1 MTALTLPPPS
11 AGPGTAPAPLAGMS
25 PAEVSTPIV
34 RVDGLAKRFAVPR
47 PLRDVLLRPLH
58 RQWQQGVRPARF
70 DVRPRELF
78 GLLGPNGA
86 GKTTLFKMLA
96 TLTLPDEG
104 TASVAGL
111 DVVDDAAAVRRVLAT
126 VIADE
131 RSLNWRLDAPENL
144 RLYAGLH
151 GLPGRVAAER
161 VERVLGIVG
170 LREAAGRA
178 TGLYSSGMRQRV
190 LIARALLVEPQV
202 LLLDEPTR
210 SLDPVSARELRRFLR
225 DEIVGTLGCTVLL
238 ATHSAEE
245 ALELCDR
252 VAVLDRGEVLAV
264 GPARELADAV
274 GDRRFV
280 LWVRDPRDR
289 AVLALGQ
296 SGLVRSVVPRQASEP
311 GWAAL
316 ELDVPGGSDHLA
328 RLLHSLALA
337 GVEVA
342 RAERVALPLAD
353 LIERVVG
360 RGRST

>member
-1 MTALTLPPPS
+1 MTTSTLPS
-11 AGPGTAPAPLAGMS
+11 VAAS
-25 PAEVSTPIV
+25 PAFASPRAAATADALDQPIV
-34 RVDGLAKRFAVPR
+34 RVDGLAKRFAVRR
-47 PLRDVLLRPLH
+47 PLREVLRRPLH
-58 RQWQQGVRPARF
+58 RDWQQGVRPAHF
-70 DVRPRELF
+70 EVRARELF

-111 DVVDDAAAVRRVLAT
+111 DVVDEAPAVRRVLAT

-131 RSLNWRLDAPENL
+131 RSLNWRLDARENL

-151 GLPGRVAAER
+151 GLPKRVAAER
-161 VERVLGIVG
+161 VERLLGIVG

-190 LIARALLVEPQV
+190 LIARALLVEPRV

-225 DEIVGTLGCTVLL
+225 EEVVGTLGCTVLL

-252 VAVLDRGEVLAV
+252 VAVLDRGQVLAV
-264 GPARELADAV
+264 GPARALAEEI

-280 LWVRDPRDR
+280 LWVRDAHDP
-289 AVLALGQ
+289 AVVALGR
-296 SGLVRSVVPRQASEP
+296 SALVRSVTPRQAAEP

-328 RLLHSLALA
+328 RLLHTLALA

-353 LIERVVG
+353 LIERVVR
-360 RGRST
+360 RGTVE